1 MALRISHTSDMDA
14 VRAVAAAVA
23 QRIAVR
29 GLRAEVHEHA
39 GVAATATAREHLV
52 RSARLSASRMLDA
65 AMSTIAG
72 GSPASVRNG
81 AMHPAVAAHVNGI
94 LADAKGELS
103 GLEDMLLR
111 LDSGR
116 QGLGPRLR
124 ALARSMGRA
133 GMTVE
138 VRTERGAGRLEP
150 VNAMQLV
157 LAVRAIIAL
166 AHATRAARVIVR
178 LADMDGAPIVEVKAD
193 GRLSL
198 ATGINGPS
206 AYNIVRSLQR
216 ELESTGTR
224 VDMSNDGSWF
234 TVRLVSSGAATAGR
248 GNAKGGSS
256 VCQT

>member
-1 MALRISHTSDMDA
+1 
-14 VRAVAAAVA
+14 
-23 QRIAVR
+23 
-29 GLRAEVHEHA
+29 
-39 GVAATATAREHLV
+39 
-52 RSARLSASRMLDA
+52 
-65 AMSTIAG
+65 
-72 GSPASVRNG
+72 
-81 AMHPAVAAHVNGI
+81 
-94 LADAKGELS
+94 
-103 GLEDMLLR
+103 
-111 LDSGR
+111 
-116 QGLGPRLR
+116 
-124 ALARSMGRA
+124 
-133 GMTVE
+133 MTVE

-166 AHATRAARVIVR
+166 AHATRAAHVIVR

-198 ATGINGPS
+198 ATGTNGPS

-234 TVRLVSSGAATAGR
+234 TVRLVSSGAVTAGR
-248 GNAKGGSS
+248 GNAKNGSS